1 MKIAERHNLQ
11 PFLNDDGIAL
21 TKEDVETIA
30 EVARHV
36 WATKYNRH
44 SPLERSSGRAAASY
58 VVHEISR
65 NMIEMV
71 DEIKRLGKKHTIA
84 ATGNDNNNN
93 DNNSKD
99 DDKLPPHPP
108 PKMVV
113 YSAHDGTI
121 LSLLARFG
129 IDKMKEAEFGGNII
143 FELHEKVPGNFS
155 VEFRYNNDPNKFGE
169 SKKLPVTEI
178 DIDKYNVYSDM
189 ENGDVSLKNLLI
201 FIHWK
206 N

>member
-44 SPLERSSGRAAASY
+44 SPLERSSGRAAAGY

-84 ATGNDNNNN
+84 ATGNDNNN
-93 DNNSKD
+93 
-99 DDKLPPHPP
+99 L
-108 PKMVV
+108 V
-113 YSAHDGTI
+113 
-121 LSLLARFG
+121 
-129 IDKMKEAEFGGNII
+129 
-143 FELHEKVPGNFS
+143 
-155 VEFRYNNDPNKFGE
+155 
-169 SKKLPVTEI
+169 
-178 DIDKYNVYSDM
+178 
-189 ENGDVSLKNLLI
+189 
-201 FIHWK
+201 
-206 N
+206 